1 MTEYEYHPVCLAF
14 SEYTPDVYAKRLADY
29 RRHPERAGDTAVL
42 IAQDEAD
49 GQWKIADGRH
59 HYRICRELGYDCDF
73 QRFTGTPCELA
84 DLVES
89 RNANRRHD
97 TPTQIAAS
105 IVALNVFR
113 HGGNRKGRDQAAPVP
128 LDPTQAEKAKA
139 SGVSERTIRNVV
151 AAAKAEPE
159 LLPAMRDGKIDAK
172 TAAKVAKLPKKKREE
187 VAEADDPKA
196 AAKQALREAEPEPEP
211 EPELDEF
218 DDEEDAPP
226 APDPLDAGQSLEEF
240 AAAASKPAD
249 RPPVRRPVNRPA
261 IDPDHPHAELLK
273 AITAFA
279 VKVSQAVNAAEADS
293 KLRAY
298 LLNVG
303 FVFPRAK
310 IVGDRKYKWQCVGL
324 RGLYRVVKLAG
335 LPGKP
340 KAKER
345 ILKMYDE
352 ANDPANSPENRRAA

>member
-1 MTEYEYHPVCLAF
+1 MNLPDAVRMPVGEIVVGDRVRRDPGDIDALAESIGRVGILHPLVLNTRKELVAGFRRLMAVRKLGWEVVPCRRIERLDDALSAMLA
-14 SEYTPDVYAKRLADY
+14 EQQENT
-29 RRHPERAGDTAVL
+29 
-42 IAQDEAD
+42 
-49 GQWKIADGRH
+49 
-59 HYRICRELGYDCDF
+59 CREALS
-73 QRFTGTPCELA
+73 PL
-84 DLVES
+84 DLVEFGRRIEELERPKS
-89 RNANRRHD
+89 RDRELAGHNQH
-97 TPTQIAAS
+97 TEPSGKFPQGST
-105 IVALNVFR
+105 
-113 HGGNRKGRDQAAPVP
+113 GRVRDKVGEAVGVSGR
-128 LDPTQAEKAKA
+128 TYEKAKQ
-139 SGVSERTIRNVV
+139 VV
-151 AAAKAEPE
+151 EAAEKEPE
-159 LLPAMRDGKIDAK
+159 KFGDLPAKMEAVSIH
-172 TAAKVAKLPKKKREE
+172 AAHQEL
-187 VAEADDPKA
+187 KA
-196 AAKQALREAEPEPEP
+196 RQDPEPDP

-279 VKVSQAVNAAEADS
+279 VKVSQAVNAAEHDS

-340 KAKER
+340 KAKDR
-345 ILKMYDE
+345 LVKMYDE
-352 ANDPANSPENRRAA
+352 ANDPANDPANRRAA